1 MQRMQVRPLMASL
14 LALLGLWMALRPL
27 PDAAVSLLI
36 ALAGQEDISS
46 SVLMAQFVH
55 FFSNSL
61 IGLSLILWREALSRW
76 LVPQGSGVLVSP
88 RACMAVGTALMGI
101 YFIAAGT
108 VLLGEFLAQQR
119 PNASAYLLG
128 RGGTSVVVGAVLLLS
143 SAGGSRLW
151 ALLLKLRSAGWR

>member
-55 FFSNSL
+55 FFSNTL

-76 LVPQGSGVLVSP
+76 LVPQGAGVLVSP
-88 RACMAVGTALMGI
+88 GPAWRWGQRSWVFILSLLARCCWGSFSRNSGQTLAL
-101 YFIAAGT
+101 T
-108 VLLGEFLAQQR
+108 C
-119 PNASAYLLG
+119 
-128 RGGTSVVVGAVLLLS
+128 
-143 SAGGSRLW
+143 
-151 ALLLKLRSAGWR
+151 

>member
-101 YFIAAGT
+101 YFIAAGFRHMSLIYDHYGQYIST
-108 VLLGEFLAQQR
+108 IIIQIQQKNAALSDLFFLR
-119 PNASAYLLG
+119 YDFLYI
-128 RGGTSVVVGAVLLLS
+128 
-143 SAGGSRLW
+143 
-151 ALLLKLRSAGWR
+151 

>member
-88 RACMAVGTALMGI
+88 RACMAVGG
-101 YFIAAGT
+101 
-108 VLLGEFLAQQR
+108 
-119 PNASAYLLG
+119 PP
-128 RGGTSVVVGAVLLLS
+128 
-143 SAGGSRLW
+143 
-151 ALLLKLRSAGWR
+151 